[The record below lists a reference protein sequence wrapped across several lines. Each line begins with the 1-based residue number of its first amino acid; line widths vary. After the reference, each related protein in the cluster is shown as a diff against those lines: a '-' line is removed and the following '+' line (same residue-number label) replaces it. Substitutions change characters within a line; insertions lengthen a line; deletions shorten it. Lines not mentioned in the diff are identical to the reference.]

1 MTIRIKMKL
10 YEKVKNK
17 KNLWAVHKGCQG
29 QALQIDMPH
38 SIKGDIMENSIKGRR
53 IGNILR

>member
-10 YEKVKNK
+10 YEKV

-38 SIKGDIMENSIKGRR
+38 SIKGDRMENSIKGRR